1 MVWSCVWSSTISPAK
16 SIFEHHCVTFWSRP
30 SHPHLLV
37 FMSSPLSS
45 GDITE
50 LYEFSQNHP
59 HIESPLWNLTARDN
73 RSFTELENIYFWSRE
88 KCPRHC
94 LLSEDINIKY
104 YINNVVQYYDIPA
117 NKLHQ
122 WNIPVFMTEI
132 AGQLE
137 WWHQRMSDWTSL
149 SGIIK
154 SLL

>member
-1 MVWSCVWSSTISPAK
+1 MLGNKNKPPVVRCGLILCVEFYNIPRQVNIWTSLRYFQISPI
-16 SIFEHHCVTFWSRP
+16 SPNS
-30 SHPHLLV
+30 PHLLV

-73 RSFTELENIYFWSRE
+73 RSFTEVENIYFWSRE

-94 LLSEDINIKY
+94 LLSEDIDIKY

-117 NKLHQ
+117 NKLLQ
-122 WNIPVFMTEI
+122 WNIRVFMTEI
-132 AGQLE
+132 SGQL
-137 WWHQRMSDWTSL
+137 D
-149 SGIIK
+149 
-154 SLL
+154 